1 MPRIPAKIPK
11 SANDLTSGCIYLN
24 TDTNNLEYVSDG
36 IITPVS
42 SSSSS
47 KIQIGEKLDYSVFDP
62 LGKTK
67 IRVGTNRDFTTL
79 EEAFRYIIEQ
89 NSFNMYYLSTSPAY
103 EFAREGYIIELASD
117 YVFEKGVYL
126 VGISLPTVDVTQEDY
141 NVPLLVRSNVAL
153 KLTRGSLLGSV
164 KLNLK
169 GDTSITGSPRYGGID
184 VSFNSTLYNLNLKAS
199 DFKYAVHI
207 TYSSSINSLNIDK
220 AEKLERSACLLM
232 YNCFALVLSANIA
245 DVGKTYPMSYGNGFW
260 VNQSDL
266 RIYYGQNV
274 FIDNVVQG
282 IRIMEGGRVTVSEG
296 SPTISNSNYG
306 IYFAFNGGTLN
317 TIQGGVNFIN
327 NKTNV
332 YPSITTNTFNRDG
345 IWLD

>member
-11 SANDLTSGCIYLN
+11 SANDLTAGSIYLN
-24 TDTNNLEYVSDG
+24 TDTNNLEYISDG

-42 SSSSS
+42 S
-47 KIQIGEKLDYSVFDP
+47 KIQIVEKLDGYSVFDP

-67 IRVGTNRDFTTL
+67 IRVGNNRDFTTL

-89 NSFNMYYLSTSPAY
+89 NSFNMKYDSTNQLH

-117 YVFEKGVYL
+117 YVFEKSVTL
-126 VGISLPTVDVTQEDY
+126 FGISLPTVEVTQEDY
-141 NVPLLVRSNVAL
+141 EVPLLVRSNFAL
-153 KLTRGSLLGSV
+153 WLTHGSLLGSV

-169 GDTSITGSPRYGGID
+169 GDTSITGSPRAVGIY
-184 VSFNSTLYNLNLKAS
+184 VSYNSTLYKLNLKAS
-199 DFKYAVHI
+199 DFKYAI
-207 TYSSSINSLNIDK
+207 DIAYSSSIDSLNIDN
-220 AEKLERSACLLM
+220 AERLQNSACLLM
-232 YNCFALVLSANIA
+232 YNCFALVKSANIS
-245 DVGKTYPMSYGNGFW
+245 DVGKTYPYAYGNGFW
-260 VNQSDL
+260 VNQSNL
-266 RIYYGQNV
+266 RLYYGQNV
-274 FIDNVVQG
+274 SIDNVVQG
-282 IRIMEGGRVTVSEG
+282 IRIMEGGIVTVSEG

-306 IYFAFNGGTLN
+306 IYFDFNGGTLN

-327 NKTNV
+327 NITNV